1 MRKRSTG
8 INIRVTPTEKR
19 KMERRAKNTGLTLS
33 EYLRQR
39 ALGYTPKF
47 HPPPEFFSELV
58 HLEALTEQI
67 GKFAPEIAEAYRDG
81 LEAIQEMVLWKGED
95 ADSDNENMGCTGQSE
110 AAGGLRRQS

>member
-19 KMERRAKNTGLTLS
+19 KMERRARNTGLTLS

-58 HLEALTEQI
+58 HLEVLTEQI
-67 GKFAPEIAEAYRDG
+67 GKFAPEVAEAYRDG
-81 LEAIQEMVLWKGED
+81 LEAIQEMVLWKGEE
-95 ADSDNENMGCTGQSE
+95 ADSDNENMGCAGQPE
-110 AAGGLRRQS
+110 TAGGLRRQS

>member
-8 INIRVTPTEKR
+8 INIRVTPSEKR

-39 ALGYTPKF
+39 ALGYAPKF

-58 HLEALTEQI
+58 HLEDLAEQI
-67 GKFAPEIAEAYRDG
+67 DPALGKELQSG

-110 AAGGLRRQS
+110 TAGGLRRQS